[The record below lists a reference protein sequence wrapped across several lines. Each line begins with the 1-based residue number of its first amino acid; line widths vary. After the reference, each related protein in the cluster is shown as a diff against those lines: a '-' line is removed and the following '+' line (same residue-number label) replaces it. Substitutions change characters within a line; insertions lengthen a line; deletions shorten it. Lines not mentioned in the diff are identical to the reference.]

1 LVRGGDVYS
10 RSAPYTTAMYLN
22 KVMIIGNLTRDPE
35 LKSLPSGVK
44 VTSFSL
50 ATNRSWKD
58 QNGAKQE
65 ATEFHNAVAF
75 AKPAEL
81 IAQYCKKG
89 SSLYI
94 DGRLQTRSWGKDGE
108 KKYRTEIVVEN
119 FQFGPRASGAPGGA
133 SDTPRNDK
141 PAKDESDVD
150 TIEYPADDINAEDIP
165 F

>member
-1 LVRGGDVYS
+1 
-10 RSAPYTTAMYLN
+10 MYIN
-22 KVMIIGNLTRDPE
+22 KVQILGNLTRDPE
-35 LKSLPSGVK
+35 LRALPSGVK
-44 VTSFSL
+44 VASFAL

-58 QNGAKQE
+58 ANGAKQE
-65 ATEFHNAVAF
+65 ATEFHNVVAF

-94 DGRLQTRSWGKDGE
+94 EGRLQTRSWEQEGQ

-119 FQFGPRASGAPGGA
+119 FQFGPKPTGGGTGTYHADQGA
-133 SDTPRNDK
+133 SPKKDG
-141 PAKDESDVD
+141 AKSAKEDDLES
-150 TIEYPADDINAEDIP
+150 IEYPQENVNVDDIP